1 MVHGDVNDEFDW
13 MMNNDFVIWH
23 VGVCY
28 RCWHSFVLD
37 RDTGISI
44 IFVILLTAM
53 IV

>member
-28 RCWHSFVLD
+28 SFFLGI
-37 RDTGISI
+37 DTGISI
-44 IFVILLTAM
+44 IFIILLTAM